1 MLDALSRNR
10 LRDVARPKRGDLN
23 KQNYLLEQVIED
35 LHKKY
40 PEKFHDHAS
49 VHSRVFY
56 NKPYNPV
63 LTPYNHAI
71 NI

>member
-40 PEKFHDHAS
+40 PEKFHDNLSIHN
-49 VHSRVFY
+49 RVFFH
-56 NKPYNPV
+56 KPHIHV
-63 LTPYNHAI
+63 LTPYHHAI